1 MFTVE
6 EPVYKARM
14 EQYASNGQTKE
25 LSLHE
30 ICKRRQITSANARLV
45 CSTVLLIP
53 TGGVTSVGVLLAIWR
68 RRKAQKKY
76 NIIVATMR
84 KHNIKMPKRHK
95 RDRAVP
101 IAVTVGVYMATL
113 GIVWGLDH
121 VLSEAALYMIP
132 SGYVPIDDV
141 VNVPSTELSQQAFV
155 QAMDGSLNFMQN
167 TTELANEGLS
177 NAPNAV

>member
-76 NIIVATMR
+76 NI
-84 KHNIKMPKRHK
+84 
-95 RDRAVP
+95 
-101 IAVTVGVYMATL
+101 
-113 GIVWGLDH
+113 LDH
-121 VLSEAALYMIP
+121 VLCEAALYMTP
-132 SGYVPIDDV
+132 SSYVPIDDV

-177 NAPNAV
+177 NAANAV